1 MLLVDPRV
9 SSKLGILQSLDD
21 AIAFRLSRLASPCDD
36 CTLSERCDDHAGD
49 EHLVDQYQERHG
61 SVLREVLEE
70 MDPEDIALV
79 AQPGEDLPPTVIAL
93 SVVMI
98 GQLRKLAS
106 EGIAVVD
113 SDDA

>member
-21 AIAFRLSRLASPCDD
+21 AIAFRLNRLESPCDD

-49 EHLVDQYQERHG
+49 ARLVDQYQERHG
-61 SVLREVLEE
+61 SVLKEVFAE
-70 MDPEDIALV
+70 MDPDDIALV
-79 AQPGEDLPPTVIAL
+79 AQPGENLPPTVIAL
-93 SVVMI
+93 SVAMI

-113 SDDA
+113 GDDA

>member
-1 MLLVDPRV
+1 
-9 SSKLGILQSLDD
+9 
-21 AIAFRLSRLASPCDD
+21 
-36 CTLSERCDDHAGD
+36 
-49 EHLVDQYQERHG
+49 
-61 SVLREVLEE
+61 

-98 GQLRKLAS
+98 GQLRKLAT